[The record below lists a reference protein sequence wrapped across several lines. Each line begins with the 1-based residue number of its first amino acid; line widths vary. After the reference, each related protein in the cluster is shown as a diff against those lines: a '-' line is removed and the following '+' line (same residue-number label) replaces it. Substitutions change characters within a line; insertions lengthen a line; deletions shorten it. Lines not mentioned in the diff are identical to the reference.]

1 MSFEVITPVD
11 GSVYIT
17 RDYADASKIKDTI
30 THSAAMKKSWRQTTL
45 KQRIDYCRKAL
56 DYFKQHQAKIGEE
69 LTWQMGR
76 PISQASGEIKGV
88 CERAEYMMDIASEC
102 LAERTPLKR
111 NPNDRFIIRDPLGC
125 AFVIAPWNYPYLT
138 AVNTIIPA
146 LLAGNTVILKHATQT
161 PLCAERFAAA
171 FEHANLPQGVFQY
184 LHLTHNDTEKLIQ
197 NPGIDYVAFT
207 GSVEGGRKIQ
217 MATSKR
223 FIPVALELGGKDPAY
238 ARADCDLDNTL
249 DNLVDGAFFN
259 SGQSCCGIERI
270 YVDKTIYDKFL
281 EGFIERTRNY
291 KLGNPTDPNTNLGPV
306 VRVSSAA
313 FIQSQI
319 QSAKKNGAICF
330 SNPSIE
336 NKLGKQYLQPH
347 VLYNVD
353 HSMRIMLEETFGPAV
368 GIMPVESDAQALELM
383 NDSTYGLTAS
393 IWTQDRDAG
402 IALGKDLE
410 TGTVFINRCD
420 YLDPALPWT
429 GVKDTGRGYSLSQL
443 GFEQLTRAKGFN
455 IN

>member
-1 MSFEVITPVD
+1 MGLEVITPVD
-11 GSVYIT
+11 GTVYVT
-17 RDYADASKIKDTI
+17 RNYADA
-30 THSAAMKKSWRQTTL
+30 AAIETAVMNSQRAQKAWRQTTL
-45 KQRIDYCRKAL
+45 EQRINYCRNAL
-56 DYFKQHQAKIGEE
+56 DYFKQYQAEIGEE

-76 PISQASGEIKGV
+76 PISQVGGEIRGL
-88 CERAEYMMDIASEC
+88 CERSKYMIDIASDC
-102 LAERTPLKR
+102 LADRTPLRR
-111 NPNDRFIIRDPLGC
+111 NPNERFITRDPLGC
-125 AFVIAPWNYPYLT
+125 VFVIAPWNYPYLT
-138 AVNTIIPA
+138 AINTIIPA

-171 FEHANLPQGVFQY
+171 FEFANLPQGVFQY
-184 LHLTHNDTEKLIQ
+184 LHLTHNNTEKLIQ
-197 NPGIDYVAFT
+197 HSSIDYVAFT
-207 GSVEGGRKIQ
+207 GSVEGGHKIQ
-217 MATSKR
+217 QAASKR
-223 FIPVALELGGKDPAY
+223 FIPVSLELGGKDPAY
-238 ARADCDLDNTL
+238 VRADCDLENTL

-270 YVDKTIYDKFL
+270 YVDKTIYDTFL

-291 KLGNPTDPNTNLGPV
+291 KLGNPTDTDTNLGPV
-306 VRVSSAA
+306 VRVSHAA

-319 QSAKKNGAICF
+319 ESAKKNGAISF
-330 SNPSIE
+330 SKPSIE
-336 NKLGKQYLQPH
+336 SKLGKQYLQPH

-353 HSMRIMLEETFGPAV
+353 HSMRLMQEETFGPAV
-368 GIMPVESDAQALELM
+368 GIMAVDSDATALELM
-383 NDSTYGLTAS
+383 NDSAYGLTAS

-402 IALGKDLE
+402 IALGRHIE